1 MKCLRMQTVD
11 GQLTNIKFYEIR
23 TSLSHTQVSKCLSG
37 QMFKQYNYNTNNYT
51 ICKQNTA
58 RNTFRK

>member
-1 MKCLRMQTVD
+1 MQAVD

-23 TSLSHTQVSKCLSG
+23 TSPSHSQMSKGLPD
-37 QMFKQYNYNTNNYT
+37 QKFKQYNYNTNNYT
-51 ICKQNTA
+51 ICKQSTA